1 MTRWHLIVVLDF
13 LLASAVAFAAGF
25 IAGRRRGHA
34 AGFRAGLSWG
44 GRLTGHFREQ
54 ERIAGESKR

>member
-1 MTRWHLIVVLDF
+1 MTRFHLLVICDF
-13 LLASAVAFAAGF
+13 LLASAVAFVAGWL
-25 IAGRRRGHA
+25 AGRRRGHA

-54 ERIAGESKR
+54 DRIAGESKR